1 MQTKIKR
8 HARNV
13 MAKRITTQELHTEVE
28 QIKQE
33 INVIKNNHLAHLER
47 SMANLEVDVK
57 DNRSYFD
64 NRLNNLDN
72 KIWALVLLAL
82 STLGATIASIVM

>member
-1 MQTKIKR
+1 MSTNKYTDRGKF
-8 HARNV
+8 V
-13 MAKRITTQELHTEVE
+13 MKETQENRERI
-28 QIKQE
+28 IKIE
-33 INVIKNNHLAHLER
+33 KDIEAIKNNHLAHLER

-57 DNRSYFD
+57 DNRRYFD